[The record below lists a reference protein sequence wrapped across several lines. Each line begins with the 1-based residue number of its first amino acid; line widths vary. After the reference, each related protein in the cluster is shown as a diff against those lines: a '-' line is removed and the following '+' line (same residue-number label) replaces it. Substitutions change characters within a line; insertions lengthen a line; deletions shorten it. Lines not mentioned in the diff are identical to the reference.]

1 VCTLASAPRKP
12 AQSGRLPQAAVLGQQ
27 AWEPVQE
34 PAGEEPVQ
42 EPAGEEPVQEPPE
55 QVQEPPEQVQEP
67 PEQVPGQAGAQQRQ
81 EQEQARL
88 VEHARAAH
96 TAA

>member
-1 VCTLASAPRKP
+1 
-12 AQSGRLPQAAVLGQQ
+12 LPQAAVLGQQ

-34 PAGEEPVQ
+34 PAKVQ
-42 EPAGEEPVQEPPE
+42 VGEEPVQEPPE
-55 QVQEPPEQVQEP
+55 PVQEPPEQVQEP

-81 EQEQARL
+81 EQARL

>member
-1 VCTLASAPRKP
+1 VCTLASSPRKP

-34 PAGEEPVQ
+34 PAKVQ
-42 EPAGEEPVQEPPE
+42 VGEEPVQEPPE
-55 QVQEPPEQVQEP
+55 QVPPEQVPPEQVQEP

-81 EQEQARL
+81 EQARL